1 MSNSQNGNRG
11 VDDPTPPNG
20 VKAPGKNEDLLQDG
34 PAQDS
39 EIDDDDGIEHDVDE
53 DEDTSPGSG

>member
-1 MSNSQNGNRG
+1 MRTQDSGATRI
-11 VDDPTPPNG
+11 DDPTPPNG

-39 EIDDDDGIEHDVDE
+39 EIDDDDGIEDDVDQDE
-53 DEDTSPGSG
+53 DE